1 MNKNVAWKYPMTY
14 DNKVEES
21 KQGADLVPTIIDIG
35 CGYGG
40 LLFELSKE
48 FPQKLILGMEIRD
61 KVTNFVVEKINAK
74 RINSQYKDYLN
85 IAVVRTNTMK
95 TIHNYFKKE
104 SVLFIFQG
112 IRLKKCSFALQILIL
127 KSKTIEEELSSIQ

>member
-95 TIHNYFKKE
+95 TIHNYFRKE
-104 SVLFIFQG
+104 SVLFK
-112 IRLKKCSFALQILIL
+112 L
-127 KSKTIEEELSSIQ
+127 SKY

>member
-1 MNKNVAWKYPMTY
+1 
-14 DNKVEES
+14 
-21 KQGADLVPTIIDIG
+21 
-35 CGYGG
+35 
-40 LLFELSKE
+40 
-48 FPQKLILGMEIRD
+48 MEIRD

-95 TIHNYFKKE
+95 TIHNYFRKE

-112 IRLKKCSFALQILIL
+112 IRLKKCSFALLILIL
-127 KSKTIEEELSSIQ
+127 RSKTIEEELSSIQ